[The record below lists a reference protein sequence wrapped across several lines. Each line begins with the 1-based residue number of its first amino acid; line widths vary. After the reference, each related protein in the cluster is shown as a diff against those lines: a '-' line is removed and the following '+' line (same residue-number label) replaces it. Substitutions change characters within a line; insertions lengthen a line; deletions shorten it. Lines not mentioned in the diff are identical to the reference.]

1 MVQNVGT
8 NKEDQK
14 AEEWGGGER
23 GEEVGVGVGAKKCQF

>member
-1 MVQNVGT
+1 MVQNAGT

-14 AEEWGGGER
+14 AEEWGGER